1 MGRVLELSL
10 SLLLGGGGSL
20 ADPNPWDG
28 HSLRRYED
36 AVAGIA
42 FSIPLTQTGVE
53 SRHFG
58 AAVPAE
64 QMSDVITLSG
74 PEGAEVEIGI
84 FANPARLSLTRFA
97 DAHLAHLFTLDRAE
111 ASVALTRARLPG
123 RLIEHPR
130 SGQQFTRR
138 TALFAAGNR
147 IVRITCV
154 NAEDKRAAAVLAAVL
169 DSFEVLP

>member
-1 MGRVLELSL
+1 MIRLLGLSL
-10 SLLLGGGGSL
+10 SLLLGGGGALS
-20 ADPNPWDG
+20 DPFPWDG

-36 AVAGIA
+36 AAAGIA

-58 AAVPAE
+58 ATIPAD

-97 DAHLAHLFTLDRAE
+97 DAYLAHLFTLDRAE

-123 RLIEHPR
+123 RLIEHPHT
-130 SGQQFTRR
+130 GQQFMRR
-138 TALFAAGNR
+138 TALFVAGNR
-147 IVRITCV
+147 VV
-154 NAEDKRAAAVLAAVL
+154 
-169 DSFEVLP
+169 